1 MNEVYYRQFH
11 TDALIWRW
19 SLFHMRVWSLCGA
32 GAGSIAVSVRRRVAS
47 RCLGPSVCRV
57 SASRTRTQK
66 KTSRNTHNDM
76 REASLLRPARPD
88 FLLYSPLL
96 LLSIIIVVCSPG
108 WALALYFQFP
118 THLLT
123 FLAYFHFLIVGWKPR
138 NPPETLRKPFHYARG
153 NPS

>member
-1 MNEVYYRQFH
+1 
-11 TDALIWRW
+11 
-19 SLFHMRVWSLCGA
+19 
-32 GAGSIAVSVRRRVAS
+32 
-47 RCLGPSVCRV
+47 
-57 SASRTRTQK
+57 
-66 KTSRNTHNDM
+66 M

-138 NPPETLRKPFHYARG
+138 KPPEPPG
-153 NPS
+153 NPFIMHLETLHRYVNVSVPCGPLAGRRGTSHGSSKAFSVKRNTMTLSFLPSPQHDLRTK